1 MRRLIPPAGPA
12 EPEVGEAELAGLYAY
27 PQDAGPGR
35 PGPDRWLRA
44 NFVESADGGATLA
57 GRSNGLSGRADRQV
71 FGILRSLADVIVVGI
86 QTARAERYNA
96 VKPEE
101 VLGDLRAGRTATPPI
116 AVISRRLDVDPQAPL
131 LTTARPDART
141 ILITTELAPAG
152 RRAELAKNADVI
164 VAGSETVDLKAAMA
178 MLAARGHRRVLTE
191 GGPHLMG
198 EWIRAGLLDE
208 LCLTISP
215 VLAGPVPGRIVASLG
230 LDDDTLPADGTG
242 LTLGHVLEDDGF
254 LLCRYTLSGRDRR

>member
-71 FGILRSLADVIVVGI
+71 FGILRSLADVIVVGV

-96 VKPEE
+96 VRPKE
-101 VLGDLRAGRTATPPI
+101 VRAELRAGRAPTPPI
-116 AVISRRLDVDPQAPL
+116 AVISRRLDLDPQAPL
-131 LTTARPDART
+131 LTTAPPDART
-141 ILITTELAPAG
+141 IVITTELAPAG

-164 VAGSETVDLKAAMA
+164 VAGAETVDLTAALG

-208 LCLTISP
+208 LCLTVSP
-215 VLAGPVPGRIVASLG
+215 VLAGPASGRIVASLG
-230 LDDDTLPADGTG
+230 LDNDMVADEGIA
-242 LTLGHVLEDDGF
+242 LTLRHLLYDQGF
-254 LLCRYTLSGRDRR
+254 LLCRYTVTGRTGP